1 MKQLVCLL
9 LFIPLFLAAQTD
21 ERYLAGAVPV
31 KEGKVIFSKEYK
43 IPGYS
48 KSRIYEMMLEWAKA
62 NFNTDTKRIV
72 YADVEKGEIAAIA
85 NKEYMEFS
93 RTALSLDRARVT
105 YRLTMECG
113 DGVCKVELGGIRYE
127 YEVSYQRE
135 PEKYLAE
142 EWITD
147 KYALN
152 KSQTK
157 LNRISGK
164 FRKGTVNLAD
174 AYFEQIGNTFG
185 QQLLAE
191 GTVQTPAVT
200 QPATA
205 PHAAAPLIPATPTVP
220 STPAAPV
227 APKASEA
234 PAAPTKPASADTQ
247 AVPATVV
254 TSASSAAPAQAVP
267 APAGFMELPSDP
279 IPSTLLDM
287 LVDNRLLVSP
297 GSEGKAEGAPAAWGG
312 IGNLFGKRIA
322 SINLPADS
330 KMKIG
335 TNEIYRLSFSK
346 PGETAPWMVLECRQ
360 QGETKGAQTT
370 TIMGEILHVWIK

>member
-1 MKQLVCLL
+1 MKQLVCIL
-9 LFIPLFLAAQTD
+9 LFIPMLLAAQTD

-31 KEGKVIFSKEYK
+31 ENGKVVFSKEFK

-48 KSRIYEMMLEWAKA
+48 KARIYDSMLAWAKA
-62 NFNTDTKRIV
+62 NFNTDAKRIV
-72 YADVEKGEIAAIA
+72 YANPEKGEIAAVA

-93 RTALSLDRARVT
+93 RTALSLDHAKVS
-105 YRLTMECG
+105 YRLTMECS
-113 DGVCKVELGGIRYE
+113 DGLCKVEVGGIRYE
-127 YEVSYQRE
+127 YDVSYQRE

-164 FRKGTVNLAD
+164 FRKGTINLAA

-191 GTVQTPAVT
+191 GMAQTPAGT
-200 QPATA
+200 PPAAVPAPTA
-205 PHAAAPLIPATPTVP
+205 SDAPAARAES
-220 STPAAPV
+220 STPAAP
-227 APKASEA
+227 AASKT
-234 PAAPTKPASADTQ
+234 PAAASPAASPGIPT
-247 AVPATVV
+247 VPATPLTPASPADPASV
-254 TSASSAAPAQAVP
+254 SA
-267 APAGFMELPSDP
+267 APAGFMELPADP

-287 LVDNRLLVSP
+287 LPDNRMLVSP
-297 GSEGKAEGAPAAWGG
+297 LASMKAKGTPAIWAG

-322 SINLPADS
+322 SIQVASENRNI
-330 KMKIG
+330 KIG
-335 TNEIYRLSFSK
+335 DNKIYRLSFFK
-346 PGETAPWMVLECRQ
+346 PGETAPWMIIECLR
-360 QGETKGAQTT
+360 QGETESAETI
-370 TIMGEILHVWIK
+370 TIMGEILHVWIR

>member
-48 KSRIYEMMLEWAKA
+48 KSRVYETMLEWAKA

-72 YADVEKGEIAAIA
+72 YADVEKGEIAAVA

-105 YRLTMECG
+105 YRLTMECS
-113 DGVCKVELGGIRYE
+113 DGLCKVELGGIRYE
-127 YEVSYQRE
+127 YDVSYQRE

-142 EWITD
+142 EWIID

-164 FRKGTVNLAD
+164 FRKGTINLAD
-174 AYFEQIGNTFG
+174 AYFEEIGNTFG

-191 GTVQTPAVT
+191 GMTQTPAVPK
-200 QPATA
+200 PATA
-205 PHAAAPLIPATPTVP
+205 PHAAAPAVPATPAVP
-220 STPAAPV
+220 SASAAPV
-227 APKASEA
+227 APEVSEA
-234 PAAPTKPASADTQ
+234 PSAPAEPTAADTH
-247 AVPATVV
+247 AVPATAG
-254 TSASSAAPAQAVP
+254 TPASTAASAHALP
-267 APAGFMELPSDP
+267 APAGFTELTSHA

-287 LVDNRLLVSP
+287 LADNRLLVSP
-297 GSEGKAEGAPAAWGG
+297 VSEGKANGAPAAWGG

-346 PGETAPWMVLECRQ
+346 DGETAPWMVLECRQ
-360 QGETKGAQTT
+360 QGETKGAQAT

>member
-48 KSRIYEMMLEWAKA
+48 KSRVYETMLEWAKA

-72 YADVEKGEIAAIA
+72 YANVEKGEIAAVA

-105 YRLTMECG
+105 YRLTMECS
-113 DGVCKVELGGIRYE
+113 DGLCKVELGGIRYE
-127 YEVSYQRE
+127 YDVSYQRE

-142 EWITD
+142 EWIID

-164 FRKGTVNLAD
+164 FRKGTINLAD

-191 GTVQTPAVT
+191 GMAQTPAVT
-200 QPATA
+200 QPAA
-205 PHAAAPLIPATPTVP
+205 PSAAAAPDTLATAAVP
-220 STPAAPV
+220 SAPAVPA
-227 APKASEA
+227 A
-234 PAAPTKPASADTQ
+234 PAAPSAPAKPASADSQ
-247 AVPATVV
+247 AASATAG
-254 TSASSAAPAQAVP
+254 TPASSAASAPATP
-267 APAGFMELPSDP
+267 APAGFTELTSHA

-287 LVDNRLLVSP
+287 LADNRLLVSP
-297 GSEGKAEGAPAAWGG
+297 VSEEKAKSAPAAWGG
-312 IGNLFGKRIA
+312 IGNLFGNRIA
-322 SINLPADS
+322 SISLPVDS

-346 PGETAPWMVLECRQ
+346 DGETAPWMVLECRQ
-360 QGETKGAQTT
+360 QGETKGAQAT